1 VVGKELDSANLVR
14 SLYHFSHFRI
24 MSTSRSPTHE
34 DLYAKF
40 LEALANNKPGDWILA
55 VFEGSPA
62 KGTYSWCSDCVAA
75 SRDLSSF
82 LAEYTGDVKVSQ
94 FKIGTK
100 DEWEE
105 NVIGPSPFRVK
116 FPFLSDLPTAILFYG
131 KLDVARFIAPR
142 KEDLLYLSNRA
153 TNYENQKA
161 NGSWSPPKEPG
172 ISRQRVKHLP

>member
-1 VVGKELDSANLVR
+1 MSASR
-14 SLYHFSHFRI
+14 TPSH
-24 MSTSRSPTHE
+24 E
-34 DLYAKF
+34 ALYAKF

-62 KGTYSWCSDCVAA
+62 KGVYSWCSDCVAA

-82 LAEYTGDVKVSQ
+82 LAEHTGDVKVSQ
-94 FKIGTK
+94 FKVGTK

-142 KEDLLYLSNRA
+142 KEDLLYLSDRA
-153 TNYENQKA
+153 TTYENQQA
-161 NGSWSPPKEPG
+161 DGSWDPPKA
-172 ISRQRVKHLP
+172 RQIPRYKPAARLNRREKGVARNA